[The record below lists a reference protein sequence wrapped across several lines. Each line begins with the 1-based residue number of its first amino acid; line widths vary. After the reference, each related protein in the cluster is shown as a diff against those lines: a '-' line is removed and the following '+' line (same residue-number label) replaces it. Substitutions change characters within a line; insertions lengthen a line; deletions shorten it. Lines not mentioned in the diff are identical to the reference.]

1 MKYTREILRNR
12 HRLSHQQIDTWL
24 GENRSKEFLQE
35 KMRQLK
41 KVKNFIKLNDLLNE
55 NKIPFVNLKGILLSC
70 RIYNDP
76 TVRLTNDIDILID
89 EEMIDVVIKILF
101 ENGFEFSYGTI
112 WPQKK
117 SHQKHILKYFNH
129 LVFFNKESNTS
140 LEVHWKLLNYQP
152 VSDEEI
158 KNMVKNNLTEIEFF
172 GRKFKVLSPEFDLL
186 FLMIHGVNHKWERLK
201 WLVDINEYP
210 IDTMNFLVFE
220 SLVKQ
225 FKAERILDQTNFFL
239 KKFFNKQLP
248 CSCNVTLPKSF
259 VNFPIQSIENEI
271 ALKFSL
277 KEYIYVYHY
286 RMQMF
291 PGISYKIGFVSRALY
306 RSWSTVKVKLS
317 VE

>member
-41 KVKNFIKLNDLLNE
+41 KLKNFIKLNDLLNE